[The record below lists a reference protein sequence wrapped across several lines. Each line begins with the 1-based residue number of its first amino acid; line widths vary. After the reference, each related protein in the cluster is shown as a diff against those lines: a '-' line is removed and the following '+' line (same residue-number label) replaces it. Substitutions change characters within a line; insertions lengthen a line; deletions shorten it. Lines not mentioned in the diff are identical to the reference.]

1 MNLDDDKG
9 KVGKAVFRREMFFLS
24 NQSGHTEKLFAG
36 PVEKT
41 VMLVGKGI
49 TYDTGGADI
58 KAGGIMAGMYFK
70 VEFFFAHFKETCENT
85 M

>member
-1 MNLDDDKG
+1 MQSFSDDHS
-9 KVGKAVFRREMFFLS
+9 VIWRFFCH
-24 NQSGHTEKLFAG
+24 GHTEKLFAG

-70 VEFFFAHFKETCENT
+70 VEFFFAHFKETCGNT
-85 M
+85 NKAKLF